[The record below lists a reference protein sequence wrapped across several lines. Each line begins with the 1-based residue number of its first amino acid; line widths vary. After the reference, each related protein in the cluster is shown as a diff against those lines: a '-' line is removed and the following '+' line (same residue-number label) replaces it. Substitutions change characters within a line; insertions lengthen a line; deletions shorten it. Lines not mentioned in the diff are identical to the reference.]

1 MQKVGDIT
9 STATPEGEF
18 TDGNVAGGVN
28 PTLLMALWFNTIQRE
43 LCNVVTG
50 SGGELDPNNFTQILE
65 AIRRVA
71 QGAIPTGLVK
81 SVNTKKPD
89 ANGNISLTAGD
100 ITGSVTS
107 VNTKTGAVVLS
118 ASDVSAISSLGGA
131 YNVLL
136 KLARVETLPTENNVS
151 ALYNLQGT
159 TGALVSGVEF
169 NWYGNKF
176 NIGITRDDSTG
187 TNGLVFQHNGF
198 TRLRIDKDG
207 NLISVG
213 EISSGGKIVAGA
225 GVYDTPGIR
234 VYSSNNPPPQQDLSS
249 YARRDSITYVGLESN
264 NPIAPYVRQESTNA
278 IIYLAGRDWVN
289 GNFLTGVRLGAQAWA
304 NNNNSGWAM
313 APDGAVLTG
322 SYQDANYTA
331 VYYRYPQYRVNGT
344 WYNIG
349 VA

>member
-43 LCNVVTG
+43 LCNVVTET
-50 SGGELDPNNFTQILE
+50 GGELDPNNFTQILE

-100 ITGSVTS
+100 ITDSVTS
-107 VNTKTGAVVLS
+107 VNTKKGAVVLS

-151 ALYNLQGT
+151 ALYNQQGT

-176 NIGITRDDSTG
+176 NIGITRDDGTG
-187 TNGLVFQHNGF
+187 TNGLVFQYNGF

-213 EISSGGKIVAGA
+213 EISSGLKIVAGA
-225 GVYDTPGIR
+225 GVYDSPNVR

-249 YARRDSITYVGLESN
+249 YATTQWVVANFGM
-264 NPIAPYVRQESTNA
+264 
-278 IIYLAGRDWVN
+278 VN
-289 GNFLTGVRLGAQAWA
+289 GIRRGGQQLQNPTDTFFGNWESPAGCVVTGITMEGRSDGRKLG
-304 NNNNSGWAM
+304 
-313 APDGAVLTG
+313 
-322 SYQDANYTA
+322 
-331 VYYRYPQYRVNGT
+331 VYYRQMQYFNIQSKT
-344 WYNIG
+344 WVNIG
-349 VA
+349 D

>member
-151 ALYNLQGT
+151 ALYNQQGT

-213 EISSGGKIVAGA
+213 EISSGRKIVAGA
-225 GVYDTPGIR
+225 GVYDSPNVR

-249 YARRDSITYVGLESN
+249 YATS
-264 NPIAPYVRQESTNA
+264 A
-278 IIYLAGRDWVN
+278 WVN
-289 GNFLTGVRLGAQAWA
+289 GNFISSSRRGGQVYQAGSGSGQGMAYEAPAGCFLTGINTLVA
-304 NNNNSGWAM
+304 
-313 APDGAVLTG
+313 DGRG
-322 SYQDANYTA
+322 MG
-331 VYYRYPQYRVNGT
+331 VYYRALQVYIPSRGYVQ
-344 WYNIG
+344 IG
-349 VA
+349 D